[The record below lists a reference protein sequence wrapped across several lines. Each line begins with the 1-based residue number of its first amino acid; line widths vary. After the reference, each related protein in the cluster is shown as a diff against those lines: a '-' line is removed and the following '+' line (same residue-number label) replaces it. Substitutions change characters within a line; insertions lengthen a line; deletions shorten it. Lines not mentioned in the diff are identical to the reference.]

1 MDEGAE
7 DEINGKYS
15 DMRSITPV
23 FICVKDD
30 DEIISKKN
38 SSCEAFTINDAS
50 SSKGDIAYYHK
61 KLYKKDEESKQLT

>member
-7 DEINGKYS
+7 DEINGKYC

-30 DEIISKKN
+30 DEVISKKN
-38 SSCEAFTINDAS
+38 SSCEAFTINDIS
-50 SSKGDIAYYHK
+50 LSKGDIAYYHK
-61 KLYKKDEESKQLT
+61 KLFVKDEESKQLK

>member
-1 MDEGAE
+1 LSENGDEMDEGAE

-30 DEIISKKN
+30 DELISKKN
-38 SSCEAFTINDAS
+38 SSCEAFILNDA
-50 SSKGDIAYYHK
+50 
-61 KLYKKDEESKQLT
+61 